1 MPATDQSTEIIT
13 RNQDAG
19 LAAPAASPALN
30 PAAVPPKPGIQTT
43 EFWLS
48 SIATLLGVVMASGA
62 IHDGGIVAQIIGG
75 VLSVLAALGYT
86 AARAKVKTGG

>member
-1 MPATDQSTEIIT
+1 MSPNDQTTQIIT
-13 RNQDAG
+13 RAQD
-19 LAAPAASPALN
+19 AAPATAPAGEQ
-30 PAAVPPKPGIQTT
+30 PTAAAAPKPGIQTT

-48 SIATLLGVVMASGA
+48 SVATLLGVVMASGA

-86 AARAKVKTGG
+86 ASRAKVKTGG

>member
-1 MPATDQSTEIIT
+1 MPANDQSTQIIT
-13 RNQDAG
+13 RTQDAAPDSG
-19 LAAPAASPALN
+19 AAPTLVAI
-30 PAAVPPKPGIQTT
+30 PPKPGIQTT

-48 SIATLLGVVMASGA
+48 SVATLLGGVMASGA

>member
-1 MPATDQSTEIIT
+1 MPVNDHATEIIT
-13 RNQDAG
+13 RNQDAAS
-19 LAAPAASPALN
+19 AAPAASPALT
-30 PAAVPPKPGIQTT
+30 PAAVLPKPGIQTT

>member
-1 MPATDQSTEIIT
+1 MSPNDQSTQIIT
-13 RNQDAG
+13 RTQD
-19 LAAPAASPALN
+19 AAPATTPAAEQT

-48 SIATLLGVVMASGA
+48 SVATLLGVVMASGA

-86 AARAKVKTGG
+86 AARAKVKSGG

>member
-1 MPATDQSTEIIT
+1 MPANDQSTQIIT
-13 RNQDAG
+13 RNPD
-19 LAAPAASPALN
+19 AAPTTAP
-30 PAAVPPKPGIQTT
+30 VGPKPGIQTT

-48 SIATLLGVVMASGA
+48 SVATLLGVVMASGA

-86 AARAKVKTGG
+86 AARAKVKTEG